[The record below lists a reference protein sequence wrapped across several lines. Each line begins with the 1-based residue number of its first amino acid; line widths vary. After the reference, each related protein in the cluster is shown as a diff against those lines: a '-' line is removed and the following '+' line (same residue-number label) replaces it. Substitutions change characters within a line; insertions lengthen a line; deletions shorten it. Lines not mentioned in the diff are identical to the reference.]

1 MGLVEFFETV
11 GKLKDEKRKGWIDR
25 GVKNPESVAD
35 HSLRLSVMA
44 LFMAKKLG
52 LDECKAVKLAVIHD
66 LPESI
71 CGDTA
76 SRIKEELQKIP
87 NSEKKAKE
95 DAALE
100 ELCKMLGNEEGAGD
114 LKELWEEYEEKKTAE
129 AKLVYELDRLEA
141 IFQAREYEEA
151 GNFEVSLQEFYDFAN
166 ARIEIPEVRAI
177 FEELMKKRAKSGK
190 SARNH

>member
-1 MGLVEFFETV
+1 MSLVEFFETV
-11 GKLKDEKRKGWIDR
+11 GKLKAEKRQGWIDR

-35 HSLRLSVMA
+35 HSHRLSVMA

-87 NSEKKAKE
+87 NSEKKARE
-95 DAALE
+95 DAALG
-100 ELCKMLGNEEGAGD
+100 ELCKLLGNEEGAGD
-114 LKELWEEYEEKKTAE
+114 LKELWLEFEEKKSAE
-129 AKLVYELDRLEA
+129 ARLVYELDRLEA
-141 IFQAREYEEA
+141 IFQAREYEEN
-151 GNFEVSLQEFYDFAN
+151 GNFEVSLQEFYDFAD

-177 FEELMKKRAKSGK
+177 FEELMTKRAKSGK

>member
-1 MGLVEFFETV
+1 MSLVEFFETV
-11 GKLKDEKRKGWIDR
+11 GKLKGEKRQGWIDR
-25 GVKNPESVAD
+25 GVKNPESVSD
-35 HSLRLSVMA
+35 HSFRLSVMA

-95 DAALE
+95 DAALC
-100 ELCKMLGNEEGAGD
+100 ELCKMLGPKEGAGD
-114 LKELWEEYEEKKTAE
+114 LKCLWEEYEEKKSAE

-141 IFQAREYEEA
+141 IFQAIEYEKA

-190 SARNH
+190 SARKH